1 MSVHAWPLIAFT
13 ILAQMSVGMFVV
25 LGIVHYFVVNKYS
38 IAEADQMSTY
48 ALLAIGPA
56 LVLGLLASL
65 IHLGTPYIAFLA
77 VTNLAT
83 SWLSWEILL
92 GVLFAILGGIFA
104 MLQWRKIGSF
114 ALRNVIAWLAAID
127 GIGLVYVM
135 SRIYRQPTIPSWNT
149 TLTTISFY
157 TTALL
162 LGAVGVGAAF
172 VAGYVYL
179 KRQNPDCTQELCT
192 VLQQTM
198 RGISISAIILLGVE
212 LVVSP
217 VYLSYLANSSVT
229 ASVAA
234 SMTEVFSPIFITRL
248 ALVFLGAG
256 LLGVYLYWNSLSA
269 DRVQVMGYVS
279 YAVFGLVLI
288 SEVLGR
294 FLFYAS
300 YISIGV

>member
-1 MSVHAWPLIAFT
+1 MVELGNPAWCFICNPGGDLCDHA
-13 ILAQMSVGMFVV
+13 M
-25 LGIVHYFVVNKYS
+25 
-38 IAEADQMSTY
+38 
-48 ALLAIGPA
+48 
-56 LVLGLLASL
+56 
-65 IHLGTPYIAFLA
+65 
-77 VTNLAT
+77 
-83 SWLSWEILL
+83 
-92 GVLFAILGGIFA
+92 
-104 MLQWRKIGSF
+104 
-114 ALRNVIAWLAAID
+114 AAID

-179 KRQNPDCTQELCT
+179 KRQNPDCTQDLCT